1 MLAPTVSCVSTLN
14 ATPVWCFIPDSEDND
29 LEVTVEGFEEH
40 APSLPLP
47 LHQPPHWMDCLPIQ
61 HALLHR
67 LHGPGNRHV
76 CTHSLSHTPVAPSA
90 PVELPSASRMGTVRA
105 EERLP
110 SGSWLI
116 DKFQREVS
124 TPCTVRGTMG
134 PVLNQ
139 IQQIREIWGEL

>member
-14 ATPVWCFIPDSEDND
+14 VTPVWYFIPDSEDYD
-29 LEVTVEGFEEH
+29 LEVTVEGLEEH
-40 APSLPLP
+40 ARSLPLP

-76 CTHSLSHTPVAPSA
+76 CTRSLSHIPIARSA
-90 PVELPSASRMGTVRA
+90 AVELLSASRMGTVRA
-105 EERLP
+105 AERVP

-116 DKFQREVS
+116 DKFQRDVS
-124 TPCTVRGTMG
+124 TPCTVRGHYGTSTHSNTTNKEN
-134 PVLNQ
+134 L
-139 IQQIREIWGEL
+139 R

>member
-29 LEVTVEGFEEH
+29 LEVTVEGLEEH

-105 EERLP
+105 EERVP
-110 SGSWLI
+110 SGSWHI
-116 DKFQREVS
+116 DKFQREDS

-139 IQQIREIWGEL
+139 IQQIREI